1 MSDLRQ
7 RNSIDRRSFVK
18 SSIAATA
25 GAASHM
31 GAPAIVH
38 AQSLASPVV
47 YALIGTGSQ
56 GRNHL
61 RNLSTL
67 KSGRCAVLCDT
78 YGPNLAKGVEA
89 IGGKPDT
96 ESGDYRRVLE
106 RKDVEAVFITTPY
119 HLHVP
124 MLLEAMDAGK
134 HVFVEKCLM
143 KEEAEIPLVYEA
155 KRRHPELVLQV
166 GLQRRYSGVYRNA
179 MRMIHTGVMGKVM
192 TIRAQWHRNTS
203 WRRPVPD
210 PQLERSINWRM
221 YREYSGGLMA
231 ELGSH
236 MADVANWAFES
247 EPVSVTGVGGNDYWK
262 DGREIFDNV
271 AVVYE
276 YPQGQKFLFSAIG
289 HNRHLDFSETILGD
303 RGAIEITLG
312 RNDPRA
318 TFYPQKLAPGAPT
331 AGDPSSIPAELD
343 WMAGATI
350 LEKEKGVPIFSEPPA
365 ASKGFVAREVEY
377 ARRWLIEMGVIEL
390 ERERNPIQAEDEH
403 FFECIRQGKRPLAD
417 LDVDAADSRAVIY
430 ANRAMDQK
438 TRVTW
443 AVPQPEEPKQ
453 TLMSQKG

>member
-1 MSDLRQ
+1 MSDRWHHS
-7 RNSIDRRSFVK
+7 SIDRRRFLKNSMAAA
-18 SSIAATA
+18 AATA
-25 GAASHM
+25 SQTA
-31 GAPAIVH
+31 APAFIS
-38 AQSLASPVV
+38 ARNLDSPVV

-78 YGPNLAKGVEA
+78 YPPNLAKGVQE
-89 IGGKPDT
+89 IGGRPDT
-96 ESGDYRRVLE
+96 EAGDYRRVLE

-124 MLLEAMDAGK
+124 MLLEALSAGK

-143 KEEAEIPLVYEA
+143 KEEEEIPKVYEA

-179 MRMIHTGVMGKVM
+179 MRMIHTGVLGRVM

-210 PQLERSINWRM
+210 PELERSINWRM

-262 DGREIFDNV
+262 DGREIYDNV
-271 AVVYE
+271 SVIYQ
-276 YPQGQKFLFSAIG
+276 YPRGQKFLFSAIG
-289 HNRHLDFSETILGD
+289 HNRHLEFSETILGD
-303 RGAIEITLG
+303 RGTIEITLG

-318 TFYPQKLAPGAPT
+318 TFYPQKLARGAP
-331 AGDPSSIPAELD
+331 AAEGAPSIPKELD

-350 LEKEKGVPIFSEPPA
+350 LEKARGVPITSEPPA
-365 ASKGFVAREVEY
+365 ESQGFVAREVGH
-377 ARRWLIEMGVIEL
+377 ARRWLVDLGVIEV
-390 ERERNPIQAEDEH
+390 ERERNPIQAEDER
-403 FFECIRQGKRPLAD
+403 FFECIRQGKKPLAD
-417 LDVDAADSRAVIY
+417 LDVGAADSRAVIY
-430 ANRAMDQK
+430 ANRAMDRK
-438 TRVTW
+438 EMVTW
-443 AVPQPEEPKQ
+443 PELHPGEPEQ
-453 TLMSQKG
+453 ELITQKV

>member
-1 MSDLRQ
+1 MSDR
-7 RNSIDRRSFVK
+7 RHHASIDRRSFLKNSVVAV
-18 SSIAATA
+18 AA
-25 GAASHM
+25 AASQT
-31 GAPAIVH
+31 GAPAVIP
-38 AQSLASPVV
+38 ARSLDSPVV
-47 YALIGTGSQ
+47 YGLIGAGSQ

-78 YGPNLAKGVEA
+78 HAPNLAKGVQA
-89 IGGKPDT
+89 IGGRPDT

-106 RKDVEAVFITTPY
+106 RKDIEAVFITTPY

-124 MLLEAMDAGK
+124 MLLEALSAGK

-143 KEEAEIPLVYEA
+143 KEEAEIPRVYEA
-155 KRRHPELVLQV
+155 KQRHPELVLQV

-179 MRMIHTGVMGKVM
+179 MRMIHTGVLGRVM

-210 PQLERSINWRM
+210 PGLERRINWRM

-271 AVVYE
+271 AVIYE

-289 HNRHLDFSETILGD
+289 HNRHLEFAETILGD
-303 RGAIEITLG
+303 RGTLEITLG

-331 AGDPSSIPAELD
+331 AEESSSIPKELD

-350 LEKEKGVPIFSEPPA
+350 LQKVQGVPILSEPP
-365 ASKGFVAREVEY
+365 SGSQGFVSREVEH
-377 ARRWLIEMGVIEL
+377 ARRWLVEMGVIEV

-403 FFECIRQGKRPLAD
+403 FFECIRQGKKPLAD
-417 LDVDAADSRAVIY
+417 LDVGTADSRAVIY
-430 ANRAMDQK
+430 ANRAMDRK
-438 TRVTW
+438 ERVTW
-443 AVPQPEEPKQ
+443 PGEQPGETNPKLV
-453 TLMSQKG
+453 TQKV

>member
-1 MSDLRQ
+1 MSDLRH
-7 RNSIDRRSFVK
+7 RSSIDRRSFLK
-18 SSIAATA
+18 NSMAAA
-25 GAASHM
+25 AVAASQAA
-31 GAPAIVH
+31 APAVIP
-38 AQSLASPVV
+38 ARNLDSPVV

-78 YGPNLAKGVEA
+78 YPPNLAKGVRE
-89 IGGKPDT
+89 IGGRPDT

-124 MLLEAMDAGK
+124 MLLEALSAGK

-143 KEEAEIPLVYEA
+143 KEEEEIPKVYEA
-155 KRRHPELVLQV
+155 KRRHPDLVLQV

-179 MRMIHTGVMGKVM
+179 MRMIHTGVLGRVM

-210 PQLERSINWRM
+210 PRLERSINWRM

-236 MADVANWAFES
+236 MADVANWVFAS
-247 EPVSVTGVGGNDYWK
+247 EPVSVAGVGGNDYWK

-271 AVVYE
+271 AVIYE
-276 YPQGQKFLFSAIG
+276 YPRGRKFLFSAIG
-289 HNRHLDFSETILGD
+289 HNRHLEFSETILGD
-303 RGAIEITLG
+303 RGTIEITLG

-318 TFYPQKLAPGAPT
+318 TFYPQKLARGAPT
-331 AGDPSSIPAELD
+331 AGDSPSIPKELD

-350 LEKEKGVPIFSEPPA
+350 LQKAKGVPITSEPPA
-365 ASKGFVAREVEY
+365 ESQGFVAREVEH
-377 ARRWLIEMGVIEL
+377 ARRWLVELGVIEV

-403 FFECIRQGKRPLAD
+403 FFECIRQGTKPLAD
-417 LDVDAADSRAVIY
+417 LDVGTADSRAVIY
-430 ANRAMDQK
+430 ANRAMDRK
-438 TRVTW
+438 ERVTW
-443 AVPQPEEPKQ
+443 PEPEPGKPE
-453 TLMSQKG
+453 QKLITQKV

>member
-1 MSDLRQ
+1 MSDR
-7 RNSIDRRSFVK
+7 RHRSSIDRRGFLK
-18 SSIAATA
+18 SSVTAAVA
-25 GAASHM
+25 AASQSA
-31 GAPAIVH
+31 APAVIS
-38 AQSLASPVV
+38 ARNLDSPVV

-56 GRNHL
+56 G
-61 RNLSTL
+61 STL

-78 YGPNLAKGVEA
+78 YAPNLAKGVQA
-89 IGGKPDT
+89 IGGRPDT

-124 MLLEAMDAGK
+124 MLLEALSAGK
-134 HVFVEKCLM
+134 HIFVEKCLM
-143 KEEAEIPLVYEA
+143 KEEEEIPKVYEA
-155 KRRHPELVLQV
+155 KGRHPELVLQV

-179 MRMIHTGVMGKVM
+179 MRMIHTGVLGRVM

-210 PQLERSINWRM
+210 PGLERSINWRM

-271 AVVYE
+271 AVIYQ
-276 YPQGQKFLFSAIG
+276 YPRGQKFLFSAIG
-289 HNRHLDFSETILGD
+289 HNRHLEFSETILGD
-303 RGAIEITLG
+303 RGTLEITLG

-318 TFYPQKLAPGAPT
+318 TFYPQKPARGAPT
-331 AGDPSSIPAELD
+331 AGESSSIPKELD

-350 LEKEKGVPIFSEPPA
+350 LQKAKGVPITSEPPA
-365 ASKGFVAREVEY
+365 ESQGFVAREVEH
-377 ARRWLIEMGVIEL
+377 ARRWLVELGVIEV

-403 FFECIRQGKRPLAD
+403 FFECIRQGKKPLAD
-417 LDVDAADSRAVIY
+417 LDVGTADSRAVIY
-430 ANRAMDQK
+430 ANRAMDRK
-438 TRVTW
+438 ERVTW
-443 AVPQPEEPKQ
+443 PEPEPGEPEQKLI
-453 TLMSQKG
+453 TQKG

>member
-1 MSDLRQ
+1 MSDGRQ

-18 SSIAATA
+18 SAIAATA
-25 GAASHM
+25 GAASHI
-31 GAPAIVH
+31 GAPAIIH
-38 AQSLASPVV
+38 AQSLDSPVV
-47 YALIGTGSQ
+47 YALIGAGSQ

-78 YGPNLAKGVEA
+78 YEPNLAKGVEA

-106 RKDVEAVFITTPY
+106 RKEVEAVFITTPY

-124 MLLEAMDAGK
+124 MLLEAMSAGK

-143 KEEAEIPLVYEA
+143 KEEAEIPQVYES

-179 MRMIHTGVMGKVM
+179 MRMIHTGVMGKVL

-210 PQLERSINWRM
+210 PKLESTINWRM
-221 YREYSGGLMA
+221 YRKYSGGLMA

-247 EPVSVTGVGGNDYWK
+247 EPMSVTGVGGNDYWK

-276 YPQGQKFLFSAIG
+276 YPLGQKFLFSAIG
-289 HNRHLDFSETILGD
+289 HNRHLDFAETILGD
-303 RGAIEITLG
+303 RGTIEITLG

-331 AGDPSSIPAELD
+331 AGDPSTIPAELD

-350 LEKEKGVPIFSEPPA
+350 LEKEKGIPIYSEPPKE
-365 ASKGFVAREVEY
+365 STGFVAREVEY

-390 ERERNPIQAEDEH
+390 EQERNPIQAEDEH
-403 FFECIRQGKRPLAD
+403 FFECIRQGKKPLAD
-417 LDVDAADSRAVIY
+417 LDVGAADSRAVIY

-443 AVPQPEEPKQ
+443 AEQQPQEPQQ
-453 TLMSQKG
+453 TLMTQKG

>member
-1 MSDLRQ
+1 MSDR
-7 RNSIDRRSFVK
+7 RHRSSIDRRRFLKHSM
-18 SSIAATA
+18 AATA
-25 GAASHM
+25 AAASRM
-31 GAPAIVH
+31 AAPAVIP
-38 AQSLASPVV
+38 AQNLDSPVV

-78 YGPNLAKGVEA
+78 YPPNLAKGVQE
-89 IGGKPDT
+89 IGGRPDT

-124 MLLEAMDAGK
+124 MLLDALSAGK

-143 KEEAEIPLVYEA
+143 KEEEEIPRVYEA
-155 KRRHPELVLQV
+155 RRRHPELVLQV

-179 MRMIHTGVMGKVM
+179 MRMIHTGVLGRVM

-210 PQLERSINWRM
+210 AGLERSINWRM

-271 AVVYE
+271 AVIYQ
-276 YPQGQKFLFSAIG
+276 YPRGQKFLFSAIG
-289 HNRHLDFSETILGD
+289 HNRHLEFSETILGD
-303 RGAIEITLG
+303 RGTIEITLG

-318 TFYPQKLAPGAPT
+318 TFYPQKLARGAPT
-331 AGDPSSIPAELD
+331 AGESSSIPKELD

-350 LEKEKGVPIFSEPPA
+350 LQKAKGVPITSEPPTE
-365 ASKGFVAREVEY
+365 SQGFVAREVEH
-377 ARRWLIEMGVIEL
+377 ARRWLVELGVIEV

-403 FFECIRQGKRPLAD
+403 FFECIRQGRKPLAD
-417 LDVDAADSRAVIY
+417 LDVGTADSRAVIY
-430 ANRAMDQK
+430 ANRAMDRKERVVWPEPELGEPEQK
-438 TRVTW
+438 LIT
-443 AVPQPEEPKQ
+443 
-453 TLMSQKG
+453 QKA

>member
-1 MSDLRQ
+1 MSDRPH
-7 RNSIDRRSFVK
+7 RSSMDRRGFLKNSVT
-18 SSIAATA
+18 AAA
-25 GAASHM
+25 AAASQVA
-31 GAPAIVH
+31 APAIIP
-38 AQSLASPVV
+38 ARSLDSPVV

-78 YGPNLAKGVEA
+78 YAPNLARAVRT
-89 IGGKPDT
+89 IGGRPDT

-124 MLLEAMDAGK
+124 MLLEALSAGK

-143 KEEAEIPLVYEA
+143 KEEAEIPRVYEA
-155 KRRHPELVLQV
+155 SRRHPDLVLQV

-179 MRMIHTGVMGKVM
+179 MRMIHTGVLGRVM

-203 WRRPVPD
+203 WRRPVPF
-210 PQLERSINWRM
+210 PELERSINWRM

-262 DGREIFDNV
+262 DGREIYDNV
-271 AVVYE
+271 SVIYQ

-289 HNRHLDFSETILGD
+289 YNRHLEFSETILGD
-303 RGAIEITLG
+303 RGTIEITLG

-318 TFYPQKLAPGAPT
+318 TFYPQKLARGAPT
-331 AGDPSSIPAELD
+331 AGESTSIPKELD

-350 LEKEKGVPIFSEPPA
+350 LEKAKGVPILSEPPA
-365 ASKGFVAREVEY
+365 EAEGFVAREVEH
-377 ARRWLIEMGVIEL
+377 ARRWLLELGVIEV

-403 FFECIRQGKRPLAD
+403 FFECIRQGKKPLAD
-417 LDVDAADSRAVIY
+417 LDVGAADSRAVIY
-430 ANRAMDQK
+430 ANRAMDRK
-438 TRVTW
+438 ERVTW
-443 AVPQPEEPKQ
+443 PEPNSGEPEQ
-453 TLMSQKG
+453 ELITQKV

>member
-1 MSDLRQ
+1 MSDR
-7 RNSIDRRSFVK
+7 RYRSSIDRRGFLKNSM
-18 SSIAATA
+18 AAA
-25 GAASHM
+25 AAAASQAA
-31 GAPAIVH
+31 APAVIS
-38 AQSLASPVV
+38 ARNLDSPVV

-67 KSGRCAVLCDT
+67 KSGRCAVLCDI
-78 YGPNLAKGVEA
+78 YPPNLAKGVQE
-89 IGGKPDT
+89 IGGRPDT
-96 ESGDYRRVLE
+96 ETGDYRRVLE

-124 MLLEAMDAGK
+124 MLLEALSAGK

-143 KEEAEIPLVYEA
+143 KEEEEIPKVYQA

-179 MRMIHTGVMGKVM
+179 LRMIHAGVLGRVM

-210 PQLERSINWRM
+210 PGLERSINWRM

-271 AVVYE
+271 AVIYQ
-276 YPQGQKFLFSAIG
+276 YPRGQKFLFSAIG
-289 HNRHLDFSETILGD
+289 HNRHLEFSETILGD
-303 RGAIEITLG
+303 RGTVEITLG

-318 TFYPQKLAPGAPT
+318 TFYPQKPARGAPSGGEST
-331 AGDPSSIPAELD
+331 RIPKELD

-350 LEKEKGVPIFSEPPA
+350 LEKARGVPITSEPPA
-365 ASKGFVAREVEY
+365 ESRGFVAREVEH
-377 ARRWLIEMGVIEL
+377 ARRWLLELGVIEV

-403 FFECIRQGKRPLAD
+403 FFECIRQGKKPLAD
-417 LDVDAADSRAVIY
+417 LDVGAADSRAVIY
-430 ANRAMDQK
+430 ANRAMDRK
-438 TRVTW
+438 ERVTW
-443 AVPQPEEPKQ
+443 PEPQPGEPE
-453 TLMSQKG
+453 QKLISRKG